1 MLYFVVV
8 LVVVLVRGVVKY
20 LLDAEERHAVD
31 VAAAKHGLREL
42 RGAAVEHA
50 HVRRRKRPVP
60 ENSNAARN
68 ASSGAAAKAQE
79 PRP

>member
-1 MLYFVVV
+1 
-8 LVVVLVRGVVKY
+8 
-20 LLDAEERHAVD
+20 VD

-60 ENSNAARN
+60 ENSDAARN